1 LAGERRVAA
10 LLFAGAFFR
19 FAALRFFAGAF
30 FFAAFRFLAGAFFFA
45 AFRFFAGAFFFAAF
59 RFFAGAFFF
68 AAFRFFAGA
77 FRFAALRLAGFLA
90 FDFVGFFMLSASI
103 EECRICGD
111 VRIEHKHGLEKL
123 RVTQMPDRKKH
134 GHALFTDTQTGPN
147 NRLEKDN

>member
-1 LAGERRVAA
+1 VAA

-45 AFRFFAGAFFFAAF
+45 AFRFLAGAFFFAAF
-59 RFFAGAFFF
+59 RFL
-68 AAFRFFAGA
+68 AGA

-90 FDFVGFFMLSASI
+90 FDFLGFFMLSASI
-103 EECRICGD
+103 EECRTCGD